1 MITPDQP
8 ITLSD
13 LTEDEASDVYQF
25 LHRKFNW
32 AGYHFVKDDIVSA
45 WEQEQDYRNV
55 DAEEDATPLRDIT
68 DADVEAMTSGR
79 DWHKWLPDAICLE
92 GMQAVEQLV
101 CDYITQSVT
110 GA

>member
-1 MITPDQP
+1 MITPDRP

-13 LTEDEASDVYQF
+13 LTEDEAGDVYQF

-32 AGYHFVKDDIVSA
+32 AGYHFVKGDIESA
-45 WEQEQDYRNV
+45 WETEQDYRNV
-55 DAEEDATPLRDIT
+55 DAETPLRDIT

-79 DWHKWLPDAICLE
+79 DWHKWLPEALGLE
-92 GMQAVEQLV
+92 GMQAVEQIV
-101 CDYITQSVT
+101 CDYIKQSVT